1 MDPIEDVDINADST
15 FRLAE
20 EAQNRGHDLYVYTP
34 NDLTFNRGKIIAKVR
49 SISLKRKIGDHV
61 NFGAVELLALSE
73 FDVIWLRQDPPFD
86 MGYITNTHLLDLI
99 GQKTLIVNNP
109 FWVRNLPEKLL
120 VLEFPDLIPET
131 VISRDLEEIKRFK
144 NEFKDIII
152 KPLYG
157 NGGAGIFR
165 LREDDKNLTS
175 LHELFS
181 NMSSEPL
188 IAQAFLP
195 DVKKGDKRIILVDG
209 EPVGAINRVP
219 KAGETRSNMHVGGK
233 AEPAKL
239 SQRDREICRSI
250 GPILKNRGQVF
261 VGIDVIGDYLTE
273 INVTSPTG
281 IQELERFD
289 KVNIAEMIWHAVR
302 RTGFHRPVCFGF
314 GTLSKICTPCF
325 ALQLHEAGEPR
336 GESTVRAKQCLPP
349 QPNQS
354 LSSKQCCL
362 QSPSNPTAQPPCSQG
377 WFGHLRG
384 HP

>member
-1 MDPIEDVDINADST
+1 MKIAFQMDPIEDVDINADST

-34 NDLTFNRGKIIAKVR
+34 NDLTFNRGKIVAKVR

-61 NFGAVELLALSE
+61 NFGAVEILALSE

-219 KAGETRSNMHVGGK
+219 KAGETRSNMHVGGR

-289 KVNIAEMIWHAVR
+289 KVNIAELIWHAVEKKV
-302 RTGFHRPVCFGF
+302 G
-314 GTLSKICTPCF
+314 
-325 ALQLHEAGEPR
+325 
-336 GESTVRAKQCLPP
+336 
-349 QPNQS
+349 S
-354 LSSKQCCL
+354 LSL
-362 QSPSNPTAQPPCSQG
+362 
-377 WFGHLRG
+377 F
-384 HP
+384 

>member
-34 NDLTFNRGKIIAKVR
+34 NDLTFNRGKIMAKVR

-289 KVNIAEMIWHAVR
+289 KVNIAEMIWHAVEKKV
-302 RTGFHRPVCFGF
+302 G
-314 GTLSKICTPCF
+314 
-325 ALQLHEAGEPR
+325 
-336 GESTVRAKQCLPP
+336 
-349 QPNQS
+349 S
-354 LSSKQCCL
+354 LSL
-362 QSPSNPTAQPPCSQG
+362 
-377 WFGHLRG
+377 F
-384 HP
+384 

>member
-61 NFGAVELLALSE
+61 NFGAVEILALSE

-181 NMSSEPL
+181 YMSSEPL

-250 GPILKNRGQVF
+250 GPILKNKGQVF

-289 KVNIAEMIWHAVR
+289 KVNIAEMIWHAVEKKV
-302 RTGFHRPVCFGF
+302 G
-314 GTLSKICTPCF
+314 
-325 ALQLHEAGEPR
+325 
-336 GESTVRAKQCLPP
+336 
-349 QPNQS
+349 S
-354 LSSKQCCL
+354 LSL
-362 QSPSNPTAQPPCSQG
+362 
-377 WFGHLRG
+377 F
-384 HP
+384 

>member
-1 MDPIEDVDINADST
+1 MDPIEDVDINADSS

-289 KVNIAEMIWHAVR
+289 KVNIAEMIWHAVEKKV
-302 RTGFHRPVCFGF
+302 G
-314 GTLSKICTPCF
+314 
-325 ALQLHEAGEPR
+325 
-336 GESTVRAKQCLPP
+336 
-349 QPNQS
+349 S
-354 LSSKQCCL
+354 LSL
-362 QSPSNPTAQPPCSQG
+362 
-377 WFGHLRG
+377 F
-384 HP
+384 

>member
-1 MDPIEDVDINADST
+1 MKIAFQMDPIEYVDINADST

-34 NDLTFNRGKIIAKVR
+34 NDLTFNRGKVAAKVR

-61 NFGAVELLALSE
+61 SFGAVELLDLSE
-73 FDVIWLRQDPPFD
+73 FGIIWLRQDPPFD
-86 MGYITNTHLLDLI
+86 MGYITNTHLLDLVD
-99 GQKTLIVNNP
+99 KETLIVNNP

-120 VLEFPDLIPET
+120 VLEFPDLIPDT
-131 VISRDLEEIKRFK
+131 VISRDLDEIKEFK
-144 NEFKDIII
+144 REFKDIIV

-165 LREDDKNLTS
+165 LKEDDKNLTS

-195 DVKKGDKRIILVDG
+195 DVRSGDKRIILVDG
-209 EPVGAINRVP
+209 SPVGAINRVP
-219 KAGETRSNMHVGGK
+219 KAGEIRSNMHVGGK

-239 SQRDREICRSI
+239 SQRDREICRAI
-250 GPILKNRGQVF
+250 GPTLKSKGQVF
-261 VGIDVIGDYLTE
+261 VGIDVIGEYLTE

-289 KVNIAEMIWHAVR
+289 NVNIAEMIWHAVEEK
-302 RTGFHRPVCFGF
+302 
-314 GTLSKICTPCF
+314 LK
-325 ALQLHEAGEPR
+325 
-336 GESTVRAKQCLPP
+336 
-349 QPNQS
+349 N
-354 LSSKQCCL
+354 
-362 QSPSNPTAQPPCSQG
+362 
-377 WFGHLRG
+377 
-384 HP
+384 

>member
-34 NDLTFNRGKIIAKVR
+34 NDLTFSRGKITAKVR

-120 VLEFPDLIPET
+120 VLEFPDLIPKT

-165 LREDDKNLTS
+165 LREGDKNLTS

-239 SQRDREICRSI
+239 SQRDREICSSI
-250 GPILKNRGQVF
+250 GPILKNKGQVF

-289 KVNIAEMIWHAVR
+289 KVNIAEMIWLAVEKKV
-302 RTGFHRPVCFGF
+302 G
-314 GTLSKICTPCF
+314 
-325 ALQLHEAGEPR
+325 
-336 GESTVRAKQCLPP
+336 
-349 QPNQS
+349 S
-354 LSSKQCCL
+354 LSL
-362 QSPSNPTAQPPCSQG
+362 
-377 WFGHLRG
+377 F
-384 HP
+384 

>member
-1 MDPIEDVDINADST
+1 
-15 FRLAE
+15 
-20 EAQNRGHDLYVYTP
+20 
-34 NDLTFNRGKIIAKVR
+34 
-49 SISLKRKIGDHV
+49 
-61 NFGAVELLALSE
+61 
-73 FDVIWLRQDPPFD
+73 

-188 IAQAFLP
+188 NAQAFLP

-239 SQRDREICRSI
+239 SQRDREICSAI
-250 GPILKNRGQVF
+250 GPILKNKGQLF

-289 KVNIAEMIWHAVR
+289 KVNIAEMIWHAV
-302 RTGFHRPVCFGF
+302 
-314 GTLSKICTPCF
+314 
-325 ALQLHEAGEPR
+325 
-336 GESTVRAKQCLPP
+336 
-349 QPNQS
+349 
-354 LSSKQCCL
+354 
-362 QSPSNPTAQPPCSQG
+362 
-377 WFGHLRG
+377 
-384 HP
+384 

>member
-34 NDLTFNRGKIIAKVR
+34 NDLTFNRGKIVAKVR

-61 NFGAVELLALSE
+61 NFGAVEILALSE

-250 GPILKNRGQVF
+250 GPILKNKGQVF

-289 KVNIAEMIWHAVR
+289 KVNIAEMIWHAVEKKV
-302 RTGFHRPVCFGF
+302 G
-314 GTLSKICTPCF
+314 
-325 ALQLHEAGEPR
+325 
-336 GESTVRAKQCLPP
+336 
-349 QPNQS
+349 S
-354 LSSKQCCL
+354 LSL
-362 QSPSNPTAQPPCSQG
+362 
-377 WFGHLRG
+377 F
-384 HP
+384 

>member
-1 MDPIEDVDINADST
+1 MKIAFQMDPIEYVDINADST

-34 NDLTFNRGKIIAKVR
+34 NDLTFKRSKITAKVR
-49 SISLKRKIGDHV
+49 SISLKRIIGDHV
-61 NFGAVELLALSE
+61 SFGAIEIVDLTE

-99 GQKTLIVNNP
+99 AKETLILNNP

-120 VLEFPDLIPET
+120 VLEFPDLIPDT
-131 VISRDLEEIKRFK
+131 VISRDLEEIKEFK
-144 NEFKDIII
+144 REFKDIII

-165 LREDDKNLTS
+165 LKEDDKNLTS

-195 DVKKGDKRIILVDG
+195 DVRNGDKRIILVDG
-209 EPVGAINRVP
+209 SPVGAINRVP
-219 KAGETRSNMHVGGK
+219 KAGEIRSNMHVGGK

-239 SQRDREICRSI
+239 SQRDREICSAI
-250 GPILKNRGQVF
+250 GPTLKSKGQVF
-261 VGIDVIGDYLTE
+261 VGIDVIGEYLTE

-289 KVNIAEMIWHAVR
+289 NVNIAEMIWQAVEKKLNR
-302 RTGFHRPVCFGF
+302 
-314 GTLSKICTPCF
+314 
-325 ALQLHEAGEPR
+325 
-336 GESTVRAKQCLPP
+336 
-349 QPNQS
+349 
-354 LSSKQCCL
+354 
-362 QSPSNPTAQPPCSQG
+362 
-377 WFGHLRG
+377 
-384 HP
+384 

>member
-34 NDLTFNRGKIIAKVR
+34 NDLTFNRGKIIAKGR

-250 GPILKNRGQVF
+250 GPVLKNKGQVF

-289 KVNIAEMIWHAVR
+289 KVNIAEMIWHAVEKKV
-302 RTGFHRPVCFGF
+302 G
-314 GTLSKICTPCF
+314 
-325 ALQLHEAGEPR
+325 
-336 GESTVRAKQCLPP
+336 
-349 QPNQS
+349 S
-354 LSSKQCCL
+354 LSL
-362 QSPSNPTAQPPCSQG
+362 
-377 WFGHLRG
+377 F
-384 HP
+384 

>member
-34 NDLTFNRGKIIAKVR
+34 NDLTFNRGKITAKVR

-61 NFGAVELLALSE
+61 NFGAVEIQALSE

-289 KVNIAEMIWHAVR
+289 KVNIAEMIWHAVEKKV
-302 RTGFHRPVCFGF
+302 G
-314 GTLSKICTPCF
+314 
-325 ALQLHEAGEPR
+325 
-336 GESTVRAKQCLPP
+336 
-349 QPNQS
+349 S
-354 LSSKQCCL
+354 LSL
-362 QSPSNPTAQPPCSQG
+362 
-377 WFGHLRG
+377 F
-384 HP
+384 

>member
-195 DVKKGDKRIILVDG
+195 DVEKGDKRIILVDG

-250 GPILKNRGQVF
+250 GPILKNKGQVF
-261 VGIDVIGDYLTE
+261 VGIDIIGDYLTE

-289 KVNIAEMIWHAVR
+289 KVNIAEMIWHAVEKKV
-302 RTGFHRPVCFGF
+302 G
-314 GTLSKICTPCF
+314 
-325 ALQLHEAGEPR
+325 
-336 GESTVRAKQCLPP
+336 
-349 QPNQS
+349 S
-354 LSSKQCCL
+354 LSL
-362 QSPSNPTAQPPCSQG
+362 
-377 WFGHLRG
+377 F
-384 HP
+384 

>member
-1 MDPIEDVDINADST
+1 MKIAFQMDPIEDVDINADST

-34 NDLTFNRGKIIAKVR
+34 NDLTFNRGKITAKVR

-131 VISRDLEEIKRFK
+131 LISRDLEEIKRFK

-289 KVNIAEMIWHAVR
+289 KVNIAEIIWHAVEKKV
-302 RTGFHRPVCFGF
+302 G
-314 GTLSKICTPCF
+314 
-325 ALQLHEAGEPR
+325 
-336 GESTVRAKQCLPP
+336 
-349 QPNQS
+349 S
-354 LSSKQCCL
+354 LSL
-362 QSPSNPTAQPPCSQG
+362 
-377 WFGHLRG
+377 F
-384 HP
+384 

>member
-34 NDLTFNRGKIIAKVR
+34 NDLTFNRGKITAKVR

-289 KVNIAEMIWHAVR
+289 KVNIAEMIWHAVEKKV
-302 RTGFHRPVCFGF
+302 G
-314 GTLSKICTPCF
+314 
-325 ALQLHEAGEPR
+325 
-336 GESTVRAKQCLPP
+336 
-349 QPNQS
+349 S
-354 LSSKQCCL
+354 LSL
-362 QSPSNPTAQPPCSQG
+362 
-377 WFGHLRG
+377 F
-384 HP
+384 

>member
-1 MDPIEDVDINADST
+1 MKIAFQMDPIEDVDINADST

-61 NFGAVELLALSE
+61 NFGAVELLALSK

-289 KVNIAEMIWHAVR
+289 KVNIAEMIWHAVEKKV
-302 RTGFHRPVCFGF
+302 G
-314 GTLSKICTPCF
+314 
-325 ALQLHEAGEPR
+325 
-336 GESTVRAKQCLPP
+336 
-349 QPNQS
+349 S
-354 LSSKQCCL
+354 LSL
-362 QSPSNPTAQPPCSQG
+362 I
-377 WFGHLRG
+377 
-384 HP
+384 

>member
-34 NDLTFNRGKIIAKVR
+34 NDLTFNRGKITAKVR

-61 NFGAVELLALSE
+61 NFGAVELQALSE

-250 GPILKNRGQVF
+250 GPILKNKGQVF

-289 KVNIAEMIWHAVR
+289 KVNIAEMIWHAVEKKV
-302 RTGFHRPVCFGF
+302 G
-314 GTLSKICTPCF
+314 
-325 ALQLHEAGEPR
+325 
-336 GESTVRAKQCLPP
+336 
-349 QPNQS
+349 S
-354 LSSKQCCL
+354 LSL
-362 QSPSNPTAQPPCSQG
+362 
-377 WFGHLRG
+377 F
-384 HP
+384 

>member
-1 MDPIEDVDINADST
+1 MKIAFQMDPIEYVDINADST

-34 NDLTFNRGKIIAKVR
+34 NDLTFNRGKVAAKVR

-61 NFGAVELLALSE
+61 NFGALELLDLSE

-99 GQKTLIVNNP
+99 AKETLIVNNP

-120 VLEFPDLIPET
+120 VLEFPDLIPDT
-131 VISRDLEEIKRFK
+131 VISRDLEEIKEFK
-144 NEFKDIII
+144 REFKDIIV

-165 LREDDKNLTS
+165 LKEDDKNLTS

-195 DVKKGDKRIILVDG
+195 DVKNGDKRIILVDG
-209 EPVGAINRVP
+209 SPVGAINRVP
-219 KAGETRSNMHVGGK
+219 KAGEIRSNMHVGGK

-239 SQRDREICRSI
+239 SQRDREICSAI
-250 GPILKNRGQVF
+250 GSTLKSKGQVF

-281 IQELERFD
+281 IQELEQFD
-289 KVNIAEMIWHAVR
+289 NVNIAEMIWHAVEEK
-302 RTGFHRPVCFGF
+302 
-314 GTLSKICTPCF
+314 LK
-325 ALQLHEAGEPR
+325 
-336 GESTVRAKQCLPP
+336 
-349 QPNQS
+349 N
-354 LSSKQCCL
+354 
-362 QSPSNPTAQPPCSQG
+362 
-377 WFGHLRG
+377 
-384 HP
+384 

>member
-34 NDLTFNRGKIIAKVR
+34 NDLTFNRGKITAKVR

-131 VISRDLEEIKRFK
+131 VISRDLEEIERFK
-144 NEFKDIII
+144 NEFKDIIV

-250 GPILKNRGQVF
+250 GPILKNKGQVF

-289 KVNIAEMIWHAVR
+289 KVNIAEMIWHAVEKKV
-302 RTGFHRPVCFGF
+302 G
-314 GTLSKICTPCF
+314 
-325 ALQLHEAGEPR
+325 
-336 GESTVRAKQCLPP
+336 
-349 QPNQS
+349 S
-354 LSSKQCCL
+354 LSL
-362 QSPSNPTAQPPCSQG
+362 
-377 WFGHLRG
+377 F
-384 HP
+384 

>member
-34 NDLTFNRGKIIAKVR
+34 NDLTFNRGKITAKVR

-61 NFGAVELLALSE
+61 NFGAVEILALSE

-99 GQKTLIVNNP
+99 SQKTLIVNNP

-289 KVNIAEMIWHAVR
+289 KVNIAEMIWHAVEKKV
-302 RTGFHRPVCFGF
+302 G
-314 GTLSKICTPCF
+314 
-325 ALQLHEAGEPR
+325 
-336 GESTVRAKQCLPP
+336 
-349 QPNQS
+349 S
-354 LSSKQCCL
+354 LS
-362 QSPSNPTAQPPCSQG
+362 
-377 WFGHLRG
+377 FF
-384 HP
+384 

>member
-1 MDPIEDVDINADST
+1 MKIAFQMDPIEYVDINADST

-34 NDLTFNRGKIIAKVR
+34 NDLTFNRGKVAAKVR

-61 NFGAVELLALSE
+61 SFGAVELLDLSE
-73 FDVIWLRQDPPFD
+73 FCVIWLRQDPPFD
-86 MGYITNTHLLDLI
+86 MGYITNTHLLDLVD
-99 GQKTLIVNNP
+99 KETLIVNNP

-120 VLEFPDLIPET
+120 VLEFPDLIPDT
-131 VISRDLEEIKRFK
+131 VISRDLEEIKEFK
-144 NEFKDIII
+144 QEFKDIIV

-165 LREDDKNLTS
+165 LKEDDKNLTS

-195 DVKKGDKRIILVDG
+195 DVRNGDKRIILVDG
-209 EPVGAINRVP
+209 SPVGAINRLP
-219 KAGETRSNMHVGGK
+219 KAGEIRSNMHVGGK

-239 SQRDREICRSI
+239 SQRDREICRAI
-250 GPILKNRGQVF
+250 GPTLKSKGQVF
-261 VGIDVIGDYLTE
+261 VGIDVIGEYLTE

-289 KVNIAEMIWHAVR
+289 KVNIAEMIWHAVEEK
-302 RTGFHRPVCFGF
+302 
-314 GTLSKICTPCF
+314 LK
-325 ALQLHEAGEPR
+325 
-336 GESTVRAKQCLPP
+336 
-349 QPNQS
+349 N
-354 LSSKQCCL
+354 
-362 QSPSNPTAQPPCSQG
+362 
-377 WFGHLRG
+377 
-384 HP
+384 

>member
-250 GPILKNRGQVF
+250 GPILKNKGQVF

-289 KVNIAEMIWHAVR
+289 KVNIAEMIWHAVEKKV
-302 RTGFHRPVCFGF
+302 G
-314 GTLSKICTPCF
+314 
-325 ALQLHEAGEPR
+325 
-336 GESTVRAKQCLPP
+336 
-349 QPNQS
+349 S
-354 LSSKQCCL
+354 LSL
-362 QSPSNPTAQPPCSQG
+362 V
-377 WFGHLRG
+377 
-384 HP
+384 